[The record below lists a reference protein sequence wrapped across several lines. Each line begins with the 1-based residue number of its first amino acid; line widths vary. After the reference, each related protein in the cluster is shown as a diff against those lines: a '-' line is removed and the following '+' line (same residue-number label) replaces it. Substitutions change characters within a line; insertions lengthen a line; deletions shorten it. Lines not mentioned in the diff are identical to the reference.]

1 MVVVLFQYLALL
13 MATSYAW
20 GIRIPRATVS
30 PTIISPSGGRTQWT
44 LGSVQTVEWVSDEDL
59 TGLNGTV
66 YMGYIQKDGNPFL
79 WKDQPL
85 AENFALADL
94 AVNVRCPLN
103 LPFGTRYVI
112 ALSIN
117 GDDSDISGV
126 FSVNDFSTTGTADF
140 SATPSALSTLGN
152 VPSAT
157 ISRTSVVGV
166 IGTPTSSS
174 SSGQSIQS
182 SATTSSPTSS
192 IIQPTATGSANS
204 TTTNKPNSASALL
217 TADVGAMAMI
227 IGAFWCMEGFPF

>member
-1 MVVVLFQYLALL
+1 MVMVLFRYLVLL
-13 MATSYAW
+13 WATVYAW
-20 GIRIPRATVS
+20 SFRIPRATVS
-30 PTIISPSGGRTQWT
+30 PTIISPSGLSQWT

-85 AENFALADL
+85 AESFALADL

-103 LPFGTRYVI
+103 LPLGSHYVI

-140 SATPSALSTLGN
+140 SATPSALSTVGN

-157 ISRTSVVGV
+157 ITRTSVVGV
-166 IGTPTSSS
+166 IGTSGSSS
-174 SSGQSIQS
+174 SSDQSTQS
-182 SATTSSPTSS
+182 TPTTSSPVSSATQSTSS
-192 IIQPTATGSANS
+192 GSARP
-204 TTTNKPNSASALL
+204 TTTNEPNSASASL
-217 TADVGAMAMI
+217 TANMGIVAMVM
-227 IGAFWCMEGFPF
+227 GAFWFLF